1 MDFTSRY
8 CRRRVEGWARCPSAS
23 IGINCCQFSCCVPTI
38 PAIDFPISLHPDWM
52 GTLVQS
58 CPEIKLGDLVIPGSH
73 DSGSNSIEAFKL
85 YSAVGRTQNVSVLEQ
100 LHRGI
105 RFLDLRIAGSGD
117 DVSVFHGCLKGCPLE
132 RILDEIHL
140 FCQDFPGEF
149 LVIEVVAEYGRTFD
163 PALKKKTLDMIQA
176 SLGKVMY
183 TDSDVSKLLDT
194 PLKTLTTDGK
204 HVCVML
210 HPRIYDSF
218 SVDGIEFS
226 DSYVSKTYGCFNGD
240 TWLQNKWYNTRNP
253 KQLMEWNLEEV
264 KQNGNKG
271 KFLNNQ
277 FVLTPGVGNVG
288 DIIALMLGYS
298 SLQPVYMANE
308 LYKPPKRHGSPLLHD
323 FFAQNP
329 DEKWNLVS
337 LDYVDLT
344 PAMVSLLVGMNFS
357 SFDIMLA
364 TVQYGNPNFYR
375 PSMSVTSKV
384 QSHVLRN
391 KVLFLNVGK
400 DFGSNFGTLTLAY
413 RVMGKYYSIVIH
425 FDGSS
430 VIVLNEYNHLQAGS
444 KEIVI
449 EDGAEEGSI
458 NPGGGG
464 TIMTWSRDEE
474 ETGGEIEFDF
484 DSPF

>member
-58 CPEIKLGDLVIPGSH
+58 CPGIKLGELVIPGSH

-105 RFLDLRIAGSGD
+105 RFLDLRIAGSGN

-194 PLKTLTTDGK
+194 PLQSLTTDGK

-210 HPRIYDSF
+210 HPRIYDNF
-218 SVDGIEFS
+218 SVDGIDFS
-226 DSYVSKTYGCFNGD
+226 DSYVSKTYGCFNAD
-240 TWLQNKWYNTRNP
+240 TWLHNKW
-253 KQLMEWNLEEV
+253 
-264 KQNGNKG
+264 
-271 KFLNNQ
+271 
-277 FVLTPGVGNVG
+277 
-288 DIIALMLGYS
+288 
-298 SLQPVYMANE
+298 
-308 LYKPPKRHGSPLLHD
+308 
-323 FFAQNP
+323 
-329 DEKWNLVS
+329 
-337 LDYVDLT
+337 
-344 PAMVSLLVGMNFS
+344 
-357 SFDIMLA
+357 
-364 TVQYGNPNFYR
+364 
-375 PSMSVTSKV
+375 
-384 QSHVLRN
+384 
-391 KVLFLNVGK
+391 
-400 DFGSNFGTLTLAY
+400 
-413 RVMGKYYSIVIH
+413 
-425 FDGSS
+425 
-430 VIVLNEYNHLQAGS
+430 
-444 KEIVI
+444 
-449 EDGAEEGSI
+449 
-458 NPGGGG
+458 
-464 TIMTWSRDEE
+464 
-474 ETGGEIEFDF
+474 
-484 DSPF
+484 